1 MSESKDRILYLS
13 RIRVLA
19 SMAIVVLHTFTMYG
33 IVEKDVMTDTETYV
47 TRVVPYLMM
56 WAVPCFVM
64 VSGVLLLDKK
74 RNIPVSRLL
83 TRYVL
88 RMLVVLL
95 LFTTLFFF
103 LDLWMNKEAFTA
115 EGISTILHKFAEDK
129 SWAHLWYLYL
139 LIGMYLLLPAYRAVA
154 QNVSRGTMIYICIIY
169 VIFLSVLPAVT
180 KMTDQELG
188 FYICSSSIFPMYL
201 FLGDLMHRKELKVGW
216 VAGAVLLAGGAVL
229 IILLTGLDFGERQG
243 EMDSLLGNYSFLP
256 VILLSVGAFALIRGR
271 EGKGGEKSRMVWQFL
286 DKHSFAVYLT
296 HLIFL
301 RFLIKV
307 VKWNPLE
314 TGSFWML
321 IPVAVLTYIVALL
334 IAVILKLIPGLKK
347 LL

>member
-88 RMLVVLL
+88 RMLAVLL

-188 FYICSSSIFPMYL
+188 FYICS
-201 FLGDLMHRKELKVGW
+201 
-216 VAGAVLLAGGAVL
+216 
-229 IILLTGLDFGERQG
+229 
-243 EMDSLLGNYSFLP
+243 
-256 VILLSVGAFALIRGR
+256 
-271 EGKGGEKSRMVWQFL
+271 
-286 DKHSFAVYLT
+286 
-296 HLIFL
+296 
-301 RFLIKV
+301 
-307 VKWNPLE
+307 
-314 TGSFWML
+314 
-321 IPVAVLTYIVALL
+321 
-334 IAVILKLIPGLKK
+334 
-347 LL
+347 